1 MNDATIEQ
9 WLGELASDAPAP
21 GGGAAA
27 ALEVAMAAALVEM
40 VCNLTIGKPAY
51 AEHEEAV
58 QAILNRASPIRRDA
72 LGLAAEDAAA
82 FTAVIG
88 AYRLPRSTGEE
99 AEARSAQIQAALAE
113 AADVPRR
120 TAQAA
125 ISVLELAEELAP
137 IGNANVIS
145 DAAVAA
151 AAARAALQAARLNI
165 EANRSSIDDSE
176 LRGELAAVN
185 EQIDRNL
192 RRADEIVSA
201 VQQRMGA

>member
-1 MNDATIEQ
+1 MNDLTIEQ

-27 ALEVAMAAALVEM
+27 ALEVAMGAALVEM

-51 AEHEEAV
+51 AQHEDDV
-58 QAILNRASPIRRDA
+58 RAILDRASPIRRDA

-88 AYRLPRSTGEE
+88 AYRLPKSTSEE
-99 AEARSAQIQAALAE
+99 IEARATQVQTALAA

-125 ISVLELAEELAP
+125 ITVLDLAEALAP
-137 IGNANVIS
+137 IGNVNVIS

-151 AAARAALQAARLNI
+151 GAARGALQAARLNI
-165 EANRSSIDDSE
+165 DANRSSIEDPG
-176 LRGELAAVN
+176 LRDELAAAN
-185 EQIDRNL
+185 ERIDRNL
-192 RRADEIVSA
+192 LRADEIVAA
-201 VQQRMGA
+201 VRLRMDA